1 MRKYYTRPCNF
12 YYGNHARNLV
22 KKKKALHLAGN
33 SNIAFNQLE
42 IFQRKSKGIVT
53 SELYPINKINSLA
66 KEKKDCNNIKKFNPK
81 YLACKI
87 SNLTSKKD
95 GVTLDTTD
103 VKEKKYIIDWFKKK
117 K

>member
-1 MRKYYTRPCNF
+1 M
-12 YYGNHARNLV
+12 
-22 KKKKALHLAGN
+22 KKKILILLGLFLIH
-33 SNIAFNQLE
+33 
-42 IFQRKSKGIVT
+42 T
-53 SELYPINKINSLA
+53 NSLA
-66 KEKKDCNNIKKFNPK
+66 KEKKDCSNIKKINPK

-95 GVTLDTTD
+95 GVTLDASN

>member
-1 MRKYYTRPCNF
+1 M
-12 YYGNHARNLV
+12 
-22 KKKKALHLAGN
+22 KKTILILLSFIIIH
-33 SNIAFNQLE
+33 
-42 IFQRKSKGIVT
+42 T
-53 SELYPINKINSLA
+53 NSLA
-66 KEKKDCNNIKKFNPK
+66 IEKKDCNNIKKFNPK

>member
-1 MRKYYTRPCNF
+1 M
-12 YYGNHARNLV
+12 
-22 KKKKALHLAGN
+22 KKTILILLSFIIIH
-33 SNIAFNQLE
+33 
-42 IFQRKSKGIVT
+42 T
-53 SELYPINKINSLA
+53 NSLA
-66 KEKKDCNNIKKFNPK
+66 KEKKNCNNIKKFNPK

>member
-1 MRKYYTRPCNF
+1 M
-12 YYGNHARNLV
+12 
-22 KKKKALHLAGN
+22 
-33 SNIAFNQLE
+33 
-42 IFQRKSKGIVT
+42 
-53 SELYPINKINSLA
+53 KITILILLGLIIIHTNSLA
-66 KEKKDCNNIKKFNPK
+66 KEKKDCNNIKKFDPR

-95 GVTLDTTD
+95 GVTLDTTN